1 MQKVSVHW
9 MEREQVGSGGGKCKR
24 WSGIQYVALSG
35 KTGDLKR
42 SSLFPEEKKV
52 DPMVECASG
61 DLWWSHSRKKP
72 FPQQSS
78 PL

>member
-1 MQKVSVHW
+1 M
-9 MEREQVGSGGGKCKR
+9 
-24 WSGIQYVALSG
+24 ALSG

-61 DLWWSHSRKKP
+61 DLW
-72 FPQQSS
+72 
-78 PL
+78 